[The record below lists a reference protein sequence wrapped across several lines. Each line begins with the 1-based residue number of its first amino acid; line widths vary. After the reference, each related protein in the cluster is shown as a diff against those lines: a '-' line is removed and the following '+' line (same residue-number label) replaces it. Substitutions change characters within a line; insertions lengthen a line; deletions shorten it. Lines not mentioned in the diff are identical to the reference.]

1 MASITIR
8 NLDDEI
14 MNRLKM
20 RADAHNRS
28 MTEEVRAILQ
38 EAVADNI
45 PIPTPDNLISFTREC
60 FAEIGP
66 FDLELPVREPMRE
79 PPDFS

>member
-1 MASITIR
+1 MASITIH
-8 NLDDEI
+8 NLDDEVI
-14 MNRLKM
+14 NRLKM

-28 MTEEVRAILQ
+28 MAEEVRAVLQ
-38 EAVADNI
+38 EAVADEF
-45 PIPTPDNLISFTREC
+45 PTSTDLISFTREC

-79 PPDFS
+79 PPDFH

>member
-28 MTEEVRAILQ
+28 IAEEVREILL
-38 EAVADNI
+38 EAVADDF
-45 PIPTPDNLISFTREC
+45 PTPDNLITFTREC

>member
-8 NLDDEI
+8 NLGDEI

-20 RADAHNRS
+20 RADAHDRS
-28 MTEEVRAILQ
+28 IAEEVSAILQ
-38 EAVADNI
+38 ETVANDSS
-45 PIPTPDNLISFTREC
+45 TPDNLISFRREC

-66 FDLELPVREPMRE
+66 VDLELPVREPMRE